1 MPTMPSLKTNPRL
14 ADASIL
20 RAQRWLGVL
29 CHLTLFLPYVRR
41 VEGAEALRA
50 PGRRL
55 FAANHV
61 SLLDTPLLGAVLR
74 QVGRSPILVLGDRG
88 VWRRSWLRR
97 LLSAKVGF
105 LIDREGSARVRL
117 REMSAYGRSVGDF
130 DLIIFPEGTRGDGR
144 SVQPCQ
150 PGIYYAAKAAQ
161 VPIVPVF
168 IDGMAKLSS
177 KQGGLHPWR
186 AWRSIDVYFGRGIT
200 PEEYL
205 KLDRN
210 QLAARV
216 RQRILELMPASG
228 EPAS

>member
-1 MPTMPSLKTNPRL
+1 MPRLKTIPRL

-55 FAANHV
+55 FAVNHV

-74 QVGRSPILVLGDRG
+74 QAGRSPILVLGDRG

-105 LIDREGSARVRL
+105 LIDREGPTKARL
-117 REMSAYGRSVGDF
+117 REMSAYGCSIADF
-130 DLIIFPEGTRGDGR
+130 ELIIFPEGTRGDGR

-150 PGIYYAAKAAQ
+150 PGIYFAAKAAR

-168 IDGMAKLSS
+168 IDGMTNLSS

-186 AWRSIDVYFGRGIT
+186 AWRSIDVYFGREI
-200 PEEYL
+200 PSEEYL
-205 KLDRN
+205 KLDRD
-210 QLAARV
+210 QLAAKV
-216 RQRILELMPASG
+216 RQRIIELMPVPG
-228 EPAS
+228 ERAW